1 MSTSNKG
8 VFISFEGIDGCGKS
22 TQVQMLL
29 KRLEEE
35 GIYPKRFAMYFSK
48 PDLRAWIQERKHCL

>member
-35 GIYPKRFAMYFSK
+35 GI
-48 PDLRAWIQERKHCL
+48 ECE